1 MNRLYLCELWMLRTD
16 ILYSELLLVQTVGGI
31 SSIIASHNKDIEME
45 LIVSMTQLSWP
56 VNCPDA
62 EVQLCSHRSVSM
74 KYRITDEVCD
84 QCSIHQA

>member
-45 LIVSMTQLSWP
+45 LIVSMTQLS
-56 VNCPDA
+56 
-62 EVQLCSHRSVSM
+62 
-74 KYRITDEVCD
+74 
-84 QCSIHQA
+84 